1 MALRVITPPVCEPIT
16 VAQAKLH
23 TRIDSTDE
31 DALIPILVAAAR
43 AHGEQVTGRAFVERT
58 VELTLDGFPGAD
70 GSIEL
75 PAPPLGEVL
84 SVKYDDPAG
93 LEQELLVTG
102 YRIATVSDFVPPK
115 LRPARGTVW
124 PATEGGIE
132 TVRVRYKCGWPVS
145 GLGTEASPYA
155 AAVPEA
161 IKAWLLVRVTGLYEQ
176 REAFVLGQN
185 SGANGVVSMGPSF
198 VDSLLDPY
206 RLLEVV

>member
-1 MALRVITPPVCEPIT
+1 MALRVITAPVCEPIT
-16 VAQAKLH
+16 LAEARLH
-23 TRIDSTDE
+23 ARLDSTAE
-31 DALIPILVAAAR
+31 DSMLAIFIAAAR
-43 AHGEQVTGRAFVERT
+43 AHGEQETGRAFVERT

-84 SVKYDDPAG
+84 SVKYDDPTG
-93 LEQELLVTG
+93 GEQELALPG
-102 YRIATVSDFVPPK
+102 YRIATVSDSVPPK
-115 LRPARGTVW
+115 LRPARGALW
-124 PATEGGIE
+124 PVTDIGIE
-132 TVRVRYKCGWPVS
+132 TVRIQYKCGWPVS
-145 GLGTEASPYA
+145 GLGTDVSPYVVA
-155 AAVPEA
+155 IPEA

-185 SGANGVVSMGPSF
+185 SGSNGVVQMGYSF